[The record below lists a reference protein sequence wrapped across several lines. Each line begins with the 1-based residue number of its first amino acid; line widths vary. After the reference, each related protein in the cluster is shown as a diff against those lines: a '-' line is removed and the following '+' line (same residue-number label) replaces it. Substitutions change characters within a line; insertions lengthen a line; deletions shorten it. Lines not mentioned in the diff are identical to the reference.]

1 MVLVIKNVT
10 PKNKIKGSKSGKIVT
25 TKNHKKHIKVAFS
38 KWLKDLQGHLFLLVC
53 QHYHNNH
60 LY

>member
-38 KWLKDLQGHLFLLVC
+38 KWLKDLQGYLKT
-53 QHYHNNH
+53 Y
-60 LY
+60 